1 VAGTPVL
8 KTGRLYRP
16 TGTARPDLALPLP
29 LVGKIFEAAPG
40 TAVAGPGPNGGY
52 IVARVTGVMHRDLPQ
67 ASLQF
72 QQGAQQLSAQSAQ
85 DFDTL
90 MANAARKNQ
99 NVKINQANADR
110 VTGEG
115 T

>member
-1 VAGTPVL
+1 L

-16 TGTARPDLALPLP
+16 SGRTQPDLTLPLP
-29 LVGKIFEAAPG
+29 IVGKLFEAAPG
-40 TAVAGPGPNGGY
+40 TAVAGPGPNGSY
-52 IVARVTGVMHRDLPQ
+52 IVARVTGVLHRDLPPT
-67 ASLQF
+67 SLQF

-85 DFDTL
+85 DFDSL
-90 MANAARKNQ
+90 MANAARSTQ
-99 NVKINQANADR
+99 SVKINQANADR